1 MLRQFLRADY
11 RGLVTLVAEW
21 QELQKA
27 LGLRKVP
34 HYSTLAYAAR
44 RLLPEAEKRG
54 PSTTPKWASWSGS
67 GLSA

>member
-1 MLRQFLRADY
+1 MLRQFLRTNY

-27 LGLRKVP
+27 LGLRKGP

-44 RLLPEAEKRG
+44 RLLAEAENVWPA
-54 PSTTPKWASWSGS
+54 PSASGF
-67 GLSA
+67 

>member
-1 MLRQFLRADY
+1 VLRQFLRTNY

-27 LGLRKVP
+27 LDLRKGP

-44 RLLPEAEKRG
+44 RLLAEAEKGG
-54 PSTTPKWASWSGS
+54 PSTAPGWPSWSGP